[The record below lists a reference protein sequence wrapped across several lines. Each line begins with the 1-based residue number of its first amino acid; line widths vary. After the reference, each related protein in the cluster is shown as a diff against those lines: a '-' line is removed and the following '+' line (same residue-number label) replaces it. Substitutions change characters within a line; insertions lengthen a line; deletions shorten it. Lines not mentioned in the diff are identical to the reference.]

1 MVIKTMV
8 EMTKYYFKCNCLIVS
23 SLSLHLSGV
32 PSSSSPVERLFSKT
46 GKIFTPENFPV
57 LLNSLSTGED
67 EEGTPRTLACK
78 LHNR

>member
-23 SLSLHLSGV
+23 SLGLHLSCV
-32 PSSSSPVERLFSKT
+32 
-46 GKIFTPENFPV
+46 KIFPV
-57 LLNSLSTGED
+57 LLNSLSTGQD
-67 EEGTPRTLACK
+67 EEGTPKTLACK